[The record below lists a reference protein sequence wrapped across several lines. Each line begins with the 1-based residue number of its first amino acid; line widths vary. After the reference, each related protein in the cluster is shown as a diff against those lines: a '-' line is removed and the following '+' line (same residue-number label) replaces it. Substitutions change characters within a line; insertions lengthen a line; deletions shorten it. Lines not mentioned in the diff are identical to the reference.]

1 VKAMSETDNN
11 IQGPKI
17 KTSRLAIASLAL
29 AILSL
34 TSLLSLYIISYV
46 EEQPLR
52 GAITIIIPL
61 IAAITTL
68 SAPIFGIISI
78 FRIKKRKN
86 RLKGTGIATVAILIA
101 IVSIG
106 LTVDGL
112 IRTYRNGLVIIC
124 GEVNLKLLSIAMMM
138 YADDSSEQYPT
149 ANNWC
154 DLLIEYSPLI
164 EKALVCRAGGE
175 GRSHYAINPYC
186 EPNSPNDVV
195 LLFETKGGWNQF
207 GGPEILTFNHKGKGC
222 NVLFNDHTVRFITP
236 KEIGELKWKPDQKQ

>member
-1 VKAMSETDNN
+1 MSETDNN

-17 KTSRLAIASLAL
+17 KTSRWAIASIAL

-34 TSLLSLYIISYV
+34 TSLLSLYTISCV

-52 GAITIIIPL
+52 GPITVIIPL

-68 SAPIFGIISI
+68 SAPVFGIISI
-78 FRIKKRKN
+78 FRIKKSEN
-86 RLKGTGIATVAILIA
+86 RLKGTGIAIVAILIA
-101 IVSIG
+101 SVSIG

-112 IRTYRNGLVIIC
+112 MRTYRSALVIIC
-124 GEVNLKLLSIAMMM
+124 GDLNLKFLAKVMMI
-138 YADDSSEQYPT
+138 YADDSSGQYPT

-154 DLLIEYSPLI
+154 DLLIEHTPLT
-164 EKALVCRAGGE
+164 ENGFFCWAGGE
-175 GRSHYAINPYC
+175 GRSHYALNPYC

-195 LLFETKGGWNQF
+195 LLFETRGGWNQF
-207 GGPEILTFNHKGKGC
+207 GGTEILSFENHKGKGC

-236 KEIGELKWKPDQKQ
+236 EEIGELKWKDEPKQ